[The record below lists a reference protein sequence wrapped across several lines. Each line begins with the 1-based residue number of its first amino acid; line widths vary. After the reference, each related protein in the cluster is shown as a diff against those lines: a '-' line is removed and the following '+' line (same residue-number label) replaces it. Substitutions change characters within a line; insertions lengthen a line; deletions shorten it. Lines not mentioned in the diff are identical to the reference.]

1 MNSINN
7 ESHKENKKEIKE
19 MIESSC
25 LINKIKSLHILKNVL
40 EYLREESFKY
50 KLFKYSKEFQKKL
63 NINISEFSLFKHID
77 KQETNLYNLLSFIDE
92 VDPHKKN
99 PLRKNYEKLLL
110 KLNIKEDEMEKYI
123 LYYYR
128 KQLKDNHWKNDI
140 SIFSPIFD
148 IFVKKGKDIFDKLF
162 YIKIRVE
169 SIMKYNLKSNYI
181 SAFEKLNEL
190 NVNYSSLDYLFTKNE
205 DISHLYD
212 LKINFTNIKELSIT
226 KYFTD
231 KIFNIK
237 IFTSDD
243 LLNNL
248 VDLNLEFYAEKI
260 KPKTFENLNNFK
272 TLIKLKLTANFES
285 TFILNLPNLQ
295 YLSLQNSYKI
305 TFEKNSC
312 LNLKELFINDCSIVE
327 PYNLIQF
334 PELIECN
341 LDIEKCDKI
350 FDFKSFKKLRKL
362 SSNKQFFLLLENP
375 KLLKFDMIIN
385 YTDIFDKTFLE
396 KLLFNETIEEA
407 SLILNHLS
415 DEDISSIQIKNKSI
429 KNLRLAIKFYKSF
442 NSIKNFQNLFNN
454 LTIFSVI
461 RYSYAKKGNFEIIE
475 NINSKIDDLKV
486 EIKYQD
492 IKLYCGPFTKLKKID
507 IYTKNK
513 IINIKDSFPLFNDK
527 CTVIFESLT
536 DFSVFF
542 EKIDFEIIENI
553 YNNLDNMPNLK
564 KFNLSF
570 NWCKGLN
577 KGFYKDFIEKLLSL
591 NLNSIC
597 LKYYEHGYFEK
608 VYLDENELLK
618 IYPKFRTENINNIKI
633 QRFK

>member
-1 MNSINN
+1 
-7 ESHKENKKEIKE
+7 
-19 MIESSC
+19 
-25 LINKIKSLHILKNVL
+25 
-40 EYLREESFKY
+40 
-50 KLFKYSKEFQKKL
+50 
-63 NINISEFSLFKHID
+63 
-77 KQETNLYNLLSFIDE
+77 
-92 VDPHKKN
+92 
-99 PLRKNYEKLLL
+99 
-110 KLNIKEDEMEKYI
+110 MEKYI

-231 KIFNIK
+231 KIFSIK
-237 IFTSDD
+237 IFTNDD

-248 VDLNLEFYAEKI
+248 VDLNLFYAEKI
-260 KPKTFENLNNFK
+260 KPKVFENLNNFK
-272 TLIKLKLTANFES
+272 ALIKLKLTANFES

-385 YTDIFDKTFLE
+385 YADIFDKTFLE

-415 DEDISSIQIKNKSI
+415 DEDILSMQIKNKSI
-429 KNLRLAIKFYKSF
+429 KNLRLRIKFYKSF

-461 RYSYAKKGNFEIIE
+461 RYSYAKKGNLEIIE
-475 NINSKIDDLKV
+475 NINSKIDDLKI

-492 IKLYCGPFTKLKKID
+492 IKLYCGPFTKLKK
-507 IYTKNK
+507 N
-513 IINIKDSFPLFNDK
+513 
-527 CTVIFESLT
+527 
-536 DFSVFF
+536 
-542 EKIDFEIIENI
+542 
-553 YNNLDNMPNLK
+553 
-564 KFNLSF
+564 
-570 NWCKGLN
+570 
-577 KGFYKDFIEKLLSL
+577 
-591 NLNSIC
+591 
-597 LKYYEHGYFEK
+597 
-608 VYLDENELLK
+608 
-618 IYPKFRTENINNIKI
+618 
-633 QRFK
+633 